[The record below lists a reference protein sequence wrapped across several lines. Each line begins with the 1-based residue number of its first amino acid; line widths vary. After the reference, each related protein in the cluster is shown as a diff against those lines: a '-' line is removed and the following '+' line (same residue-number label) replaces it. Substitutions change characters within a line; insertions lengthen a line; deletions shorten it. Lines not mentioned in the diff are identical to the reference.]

1 MKISAC
7 IIAKDEEKNLPRL
20 LKSLKGKFDEIILV
34 DTGSTDRTVE
44 IAKEYGCKVYEKEWK
59 GFSDARN
66 FASSK
71 ATGDWIW
78 HFDADFELE
87 DEEYKKAIFYL
98 KNIPED
104 YDAAMISIKNLDY
117 DGTVKAISSQI
128 FIHRNKPHI
137 KWVGKVHECVNVD
150 KSYGIPVFV
159 KHYGYED
166 ETVLKRKA
174 KRNLELLLEE
184 INSIDK
190 NSKTYL
196 FKLFYIVQ
204 SYIVLSQTEKNS
216 EYIEQI
222 FKHFD
227 EYRKL
232 RSTLWKDESI
242 KLFDYHMY
250 IYAITSALQ
259 INDFDKAEE
268 LINEIV
274 KEDTDYP
281 DLLFYSSIVKKH
293 KKKFKESMEDL
304 LKFFS
309 QLDSVSKNPF
319 SSGKNKLT
327 ESINRIQ
334 TAFYTL
340 QENLKNLNNIEIEKI
355 MEKAKKT
362 FKKSKGIYTG
372 LAYYYILK
380 EKNPELSVNFLMK
393 LSKMFNSEEVYL
405 ELSLVFLTAGNIEKA
420 KVYLKRGFDV
430 NPKNININLLL
441 ADIYYVEKD
450 LEKALFHYKNYLE
463 ITGDISIKNRVK
475 EIIEKIRMQAV

>member
-1 MKISAC
+1 MQEI
-7 IIAKDEEKNLPRL
+7 LHL
-20 LKSLKGKFDEIILV
+20 LKL
-34 DTGSTDRTVE
+34 
-44 IAKEYGCKVYEKEWK
+44 
-59 GFSDARN
+59 
-66 FASSK
+66 
-71 ATGDWIW
+71 
-78 HFDADFELE
+78 
-87 DEEYKKAIFYL
+87 
-98 KNIPED
+98 PE
-104 YDAAMISIKNLDY
+104 
-117 DGTVKAISSQI
+117 
-128 FIHRNKPHI
+128 RNKPHI